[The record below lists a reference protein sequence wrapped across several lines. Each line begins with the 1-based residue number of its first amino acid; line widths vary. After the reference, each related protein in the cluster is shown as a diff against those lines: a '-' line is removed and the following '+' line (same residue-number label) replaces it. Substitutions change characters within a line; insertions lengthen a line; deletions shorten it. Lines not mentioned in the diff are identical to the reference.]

1 MPKKALI
8 FIFAFLLFI
17 NNANLHVY
25 ANENDEYDYE
35 ELYKYDGFGKT
46 LYESVYRETSYLM
59 GEHTK
64 NKEYVEKTIDQIGNY
79 ASYVYDQLV
88 DFDDDL
94 CRRGTTTVAECFKN
108 HFVNYS
114 AGAITIGEYLYNLFK
129 GFWGEKDMIDIP
141 DPGDV
146 WIIKYDEDS
155 AQVNTALGYG
165 TSLGGHGIHYR
176 YVQRTNSSIVELRGD
191 WAKVYASVSYDG
203 KKNFNVPKTLLQF
216 DNELRTHFK
225 GAYLTYNGQPVFREN
240 PIKLE
245 INNALNDYSRKR
257 GTIAKPKPIPKL
269 ACTADNLKLEIR
281 NGSEFYDTNGNKVN
295 VSYDGT
301 AIYNGEECTLT
312 WVVPNMYY
320 DKNGAP
326 IIEDPNG
333 EKKHMETGGDVYV
346 PPTTD
351 ACDNNVLCYLTK
363 LLDSIVNF
371 FDNLTDWFIKVF
383 IPEDTTFISESID
396 NMNNKFSE
404 KIGVL
409 NEVKNALTSS
419 LEETDENVLKDI
431 ELRLP
436 ILNNKP
442 VPFINFEYV
451 DPFVHYAKKFIAGVV
466 ALYTLLHVYRKIVGS
481 GGVMEK

>member
-8 FIFAFLLFI
+8 FIFAILLFI

-25 ANENDEYDYE
+25 ADANNEYDYE
-35 ELYKYDGFGKT
+35 ELFEYDGFGKT
-46 LYESVYRETSYLM
+46 LYESVYRETTYLM

-79 ASYVYDQLV
+79 ANYVYDQLV

-94 CRRGTTTVAECFKN
+94 CSRGTTTVGECFKN

-129 GFWGEKDMIDIP
+129 GFWEEKDMIELP

-146 WIIKYDEDS
+146 WIINSDS
-155 AQVNTALGYG
+155 TSVRVNTNLGYG
-165 TSLGGHGIHYR
+165 TSLGGYSLHFLY
-176 YVQRTNSSIVELRGD
+176 YQSQNRTKLEVRGAG
-191 WAKVYASVSYDG
+191 AKVFASTFVDG
-203 KKNFNVPKTLLQF
+203 KITDVPQTLLEF
-216 DNELRTHFK
+216 DNALRKYFD
-225 GAYLTYNGQPVFREN
+225 GAYLTYQGQPIFKEN
-240 PIKLE
+240 PIKIE
-245 INNALNDYSRKR
+245 INGALRDYSRNR

-269 ACTADNLKLEIR
+269 GCSVNNLTLEIR
-281 NGSEFYDTNGNKVN
+281 NGSEFYDTNGNRVN
-295 VSYDGT
+295 VSYDGK
-301 AIYNGEECTLT
+301 AIYNGEECTVT

-326 IIEDPNG
+326 VIEDPNG
-333 EKKHMETGGDVYV
+333 EKKHIETGEDVYI

-351 ACDNNVLCYLTK
+351 VCDKNVFCYLSK
-363 LLDSIVNF
+363 LLDSFVNF
-371 FDNLTDWFIKVF
+371 FDNLTDWFVKIF

-396 NMNNKFSE
+396 NLTNKFNE

-409 NEVKNALTSS
+409 NEVKNSLTSG
-419 LEETDENVLKDI
+419 LEETDENVLKNI

-436 ILNNKP
+436 ILNNTP
-442 VPFINFEYV
+442 IPFINFEYV
-451 DPFVHYAKKFIAGVV
+451 DPFVHYAKRFVGGVIV
-466 ALYTLLHVYRKIVGS
+466 LYTLLHVYRKIVGS

>member
-17 NNANLHVY
+17 NNANLYVY

-35 ELYKYDGFGKT
+35 ELFKYDGFGKT
-46 LYESVYRETSYLM
+46 LYESVYRETTYLM
-59 GEHTK
+59 GEHTR
-64 NKEYVEKTIDQIGNY
+64 NKEYVEKTIDQVGEYANY
-79 ASYVYDQLV
+79 VFDQLV

-94 CRRGTTTVAECFKN
+94 CSRGTTTFGECFKN

-114 AGAITIGEYLYNLFK
+114 AGVITIGDYLYNLLK
-129 GFWGEKDMIDIP
+129 GFWEEEDMIELP
-141 DPGDV
+141 DDD
-146 WIIKYDEDS
+146 WIIGSDNISVWVNSVKGYD
-155 AQVNTALGYG
+155 
-165 TSLGGHGIHYR
+165 TSLGGHSMYFLYNEG
-176 YVQRTNSSIVELRGD
+176 TNKTTLEVRGG
-191 WAKVYASVSYDG
+191 WGYVYASKKVDG
-203 KKNFNVPKTLLQF
+203 KITPPTTLLGFNNALKTYF
-216 DNELRTHFK
+216 D
-225 GAYLTYNGQPVFREN
+225 GAYLQYKGQPIFKEN
-240 PIKLE
+240 PIKIE
-245 INNALNDYSRKR
+245 INSAFRDYSRNR
-257 GTIAKPKPIPKL
+257 GAITKPKPIPKL
-269 ACTADNLKLEIR
+269 GCTADNLTLEVR
-281 NGSEFYDTNGNKVN
+281 NGSEFYDTNGNRVN

-320 DKNGAP
+320 DKNGVP
-326 IIEDPNG
+326 VIEDPNG

-442 VPFINFEYV
+442 IPFINFEYV